1 MINLS
6 DNILEAKE
14 QIVGYKS
21 LTARDPNDDIPTA
34 AGLTCRQAYLQFCY
48 RMAKFDQE
56 FATPDD
62 VIGQSWLNIGSSRLV
77 LEMEKRLLK
86 DGTDKGA
93 RLVYNDNVH
102 EEDLVPFAT
111 VNAGTFT
118 YEYIL
123 GANST
128 VKIHPDPM
136 RVQVRIA
143 GPLWQYTQTEE
154 PTFSI
159 AWWPGEWTWVN
170 NPHPTGPDDL
180 LIWTWEYGAC
190 WVDAVEL
197 DEIDKK
203 RIVFLAT
210 NSFTGVSNGIYS
222 KVYIHR
228 EVGGRAITVWCNG
241 GFDTIK
247 NNTSGQTP
255 PNGLNKYHLVPAKI
269 LATTYDTA
277 ACIRRCFVDTTLNDP
292 LPFPVEFHNDLID
305 YAIDAYFESMF
316 FHQFGKYSMK
326 QARQDDD
333 SVPAPKSN
341 RTQKLDAVPPQR
353 YRLGG

>member
-159 AWWPGEWTWVN
+159 AWWPGEWT
-170 NPHPTGPDDL
+170 
-180 LIWTWEYGAC
+180 
-190 WVDAVEL
+190 
-197 DEIDKK
+197 
-203 RIVFLAT
+203 
-210 NSFTGVSNGIYS
+210 
-222 KVYIHR
+222 
-228 EVGGRAITVWCNG
+228 
-241 GFDTIK
+241 
-247 NNTSGQTP
+247 
-255 PNGLNKYHLVPAKI
+255 
-269 LATTYDTA
+269 
-277 ACIRRCFVDTTLNDP
+277 
-292 LPFPVEFHNDLID
+292 
-305 YAIDAYFESMF
+305 
-316 FHQFGKYSMK
+316 
-326 QARQDDD
+326 
-333 SVPAPKSN
+333 
-341 RTQKLDAVPPQR
+341 
-353 YRLGG
+353 